1 VVVSAVVVEVVSVEE
16 IGAVHLKAESVAL
29 GAEGGEEEDAV
40 TEMEEAAAAVALT
53 RSLREPGFPSPS
65 LGAS

>member
-1 VVVSAVVVEVVSVEE
+1 VVVEEVSVEE
-16 IGAVHLKAESVAL
+16 IGAALKAEIVAL
-29 GAEGGEEEDAV
+29 GVEGGEEEDVV

-65 LGAS
+65 LGVS